1 VTWPAAPRKAF
12 HIGSSPSKS
21 MLSPW
26 QEIGN
31 RLRAYR
37 LSKNFTAAEL
47 AEKIGVSRA
56 ALYRLEQGEVVK
68 VETLERLANLL
79 DVSLPALMGVGVEY
93 YGNAVGFFERMRQL
107 EANVT
112 AISGNFNPISIL
124 LLSNDYITHLRT
136 MLVEGLDPAQEPLR
150 REFATYADRLLAIL
164 RERRRT
170 AVQRK
175 RSITSI
181 AARRAIE
188 RFLRAGLVGRY
199 DLDERTKYKRRVLAR
214 REIERIVEL
223 VRAQPT
229 HVHIGLVDDFPAE
242 QTFQVFDK
250 KDKSFVTLSPYRL
263 GDQPNISAGI
273 ALVTAAPEAV
283 TMFKDTFQQQWRRA
297 AKGAAAAKQLED
309 LLMQSKG

>member
-1 VTWPAAPRKAF
+1 MP
-12 HIGSSPSKS
+12 
-21 MLSPW
+21 SPW

-37 LSKNFTAAEL
+37 LSRNFTAAEL
-47 AEKIGVSRA
+47 AEQVGVSRA
-56 ALYRLEQGEVVK
+56 ALYRLEQGDVVK
-68 VETLERLANLL
+68 IETLERLASLL
-79 DVSLPALMGVGVEY
+79 DVSLPTLMGVGVEY

-112 AISGNFNPISIL
+112 GVSGNFNPISIL
-124 LLSNDYITHLRT
+124 LLSNEYLSHLRT
-136 MLVEGLDPAQEPLR
+136 MLVEGLDPAQQPLR
-150 REFATYADRLLAIL
+150 REFIAHADRVLAIL
-164 RERRRT
+164 RDRRRT
-170 AVQRK
+170 ALQRK
-175 RSITSI
+175 REITSI
-181 AARRAIE
+181 ATRRAVE

-199 DLDERTKYKRRVLAR
+199 DLDERTERKRRAMAR

-223 VRAQPT
+223 VRAERT

-242 QTFQVFDK
+242 QTFQVFEK
-250 KDKSFVTLSPYRL
+250 KGKSFVTLSPYRL

-273 ALVTAAPEAV
+273 ALVTAAPDAV

-309 LLMQSKG
+309 LLMQTKE